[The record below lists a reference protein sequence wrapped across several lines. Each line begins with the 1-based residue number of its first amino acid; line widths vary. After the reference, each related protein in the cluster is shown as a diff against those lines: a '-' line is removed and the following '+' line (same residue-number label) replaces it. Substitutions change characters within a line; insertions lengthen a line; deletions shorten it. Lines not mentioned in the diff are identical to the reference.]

1 MFFWRI
7 SNYADLSG
15 IGAEIADGR
24 WHTAAPEKRMLYLAE
39 HPAVALVENLAS
51 LDGDPAFFPEHF
63 QLVRMTIPNGP
74 TAREVT
80 SKQLVRI
87 DSQNLSSTQA
97 IGDAW
102 LAAKTSALLRVPSI
116 PSPESWNYLL
126 NPLHPDAAALKIDWA
141 RTITYDRRLFQL
153 GRIKT

>member
-1 MFFWRI
+1 MFLWRI
-7 SNYADLSG
+7 SNHADLSG
-15 IGAEIADGR
+15 IGAEMADGR

-63 QLVRMTIPNGP
+63 QLVRIAMQNGP
-74 TAREVT
+74 TARELT
-80 SKQLVRI
+80 SKQFVRI

-97 IGDAW
+97 VGDAW
-102 LAAKTSALLRVPSI
+102 LAARSSALLRVPSI

-126 NPLHPDAAALKIDWA
+126 NPLHADAAALKIDWA
-141 RTITYDRRLFQL
+141 RTITYDKRLFHL
-153 GRIKT
+153 GGPGD